1 MGDTKTRWL
10 LTPELPLQPAPFYR
24 TLHPGA
30 ILTHVARTWRPW
42 GTRVFMLAVAA
53 CIWWF
58 AAPDLDDAQ
67 RFSFGWMSQI
77 WLRNLVLVAV
87 ITGGLHWWLWIKKAQ
102 QDLRYDKREMGRD
115 KRIFLFDDQVKD
127 NMFLTLVSA
136 MAIGSLWESIGWWAY
151 ANDIAPTISWD
162 DNPVW
167 FVALFALIPLWS
179 IMYFSVTHWLLH
191 RGPAY
196 THVHSWHHKN
206 VNVGPW
212 SGLAMHPLE
221 HVVLY
226 GDVLLFLVLPAH
238 PAHFLF
244 AMMHH
249 SLGAPMSHTGH
260 DALRLPGGIRFELG
274 DFFHQLHHRFIECN
288 YGGQESPLDLAIDA
302 WHDGTP
308 DGDAATAAR
317 RRKLSM
323 AKRGAPA

>member
-1 MGDTKTRWL
+1 MGDTTTRWQY
-10 LTPELPLQPAPFYR
+10 TPPLPLQPAAFYR
-24 TLHPGA
+24 TIRPVEIGA
-30 ILTHVARTWRPW
+30 HLVRSWRPW
-42 GTRVFMLAVAA
+42 GTRVFMLLVAWG
-53 CIWWF
+53 IWEF
-58 AAPDLDDAQ
+58 AAPDLAEAQ
-67 RFSFGWMSQI
+67 SFSLGWMSQI
-77 WLRNLVLVAV
+77 WLRNVVLVAV
-87 ITGGLHWWLWIKKAQ
+87 ITGALHWWLWIRKAQ
-102 QDLRYDKREMGRD
+102 QDLRYDARDMGRD
-115 KRIFLFDDQVKD
+115 KRLFLFNDQVKD
-127 NMFLTLVSA
+127 NMFLTLAPA
-136 MAIGSLWESIGWWAY
+136 MLIGSLWESLGWWAY
-151 ANDIAPTISWD
+151 ANGTAPTVSWGSD
-162 DNPVW
+162 PVW
-167 FVALFALIPLWS
+167 FVALFALIPIWS
-179 IMYFSVTHWLLH
+179 IVYFSITHWLLH

-238 PAHFLF
+238 PVHFLF

-288 YGGQESPLDLAIDA
+288 YGGPESPLDTAIDA

-308 DGDAATAAR
+308 EGDQATAAR
-317 RRKLSM
+317 RRRLSA
-323 AKRGAPA
+323 AKRGAT

>member
-1 MGDTKTRWL
+1 MGDTTTRWQH
-10 LTPELPLQPAPFYR
+10 TPELPLRPAAFYR
-24 TLHPGA
+24 TISPVEIGA
-30 ILTHVARTWRPW
+30 HLLRSWRPW
-42 GTRVFMLAVAA
+42 GTRVFMLLVAWG
-53 CIWWF
+53 IWEF
-58 AAPDLDDAQ
+58 AAPDLNDA
-67 RFSFGWMSQI
+67 RSFSFGWMSQI
-77 WLRNLVLVAV
+77 WLRNIVLVAI
-87 ITGGLHWWLWIKKAQ
+87 ITGALHWWLWIRKAQ
-102 QDLRYDKREMGRD
+102 QDLRYDSRDMGRN
-115 KRIFLFDDQVKD
+115 KRLFLFDDQVKD

-136 MAIGSLWESIGWWAY
+136 MLIGSLWESLGWWAY
-151 ANDIAPTISWD
+151 ANGTAPTVSWES
-162 DNPVW
+162 NPVW
-167 FVALFALIPLWS
+167 FVALFALIPVWS
-179 IMYFSVTHWLLH
+179 IVYFSITHWLLH

-238 PAHFLF
+238 PVHFLF

-260 DALRLPGGIRFELG
+260 DALRLPGGARFELG

-288 YGGQESPLDLAIDA
+288 YGGPESPLDTAIDA

-308 DGDAATAAR
+308 AGDEATATR
-317 RRKLSM
+317 RRRLSA
-323 AKRGAPA
+323 AKRAAS